1 MENLKP
7 IGTPK
12 KPIPKKWHKQQE
24 KILKDW
30 GESSSCYR
38 YMHFKAYQQF
48 KQTNMR
54 FTLPIIV
61 ISTVT
66 GTANFAQ
73 ETFPESIRQFVP
85 LGIGAFNLVAAI
97 MTTVLQFLKANELM
111 EAHRVASIGYGKL
124 ARSIKLE
131 LQLPIYER
139 TQDGMA
145 MVNTCRAEYD
155 RLVEQSPPPPEQSI
169 KLFEKHFPADKKNE
183 FARPEIS
190 DIEEIELF
198 DSVKEQTAVSSVAN
212 VFKKNLNN
220 AAGFGKKL
228 FGIPAKVEEARKFSS
243 APTMKEARR
252 ESNTGG
258 MGGILDELRAL
269 KNSGIVSKTRPSPP
283 GGDESV
289 AIIDIPSEEVF
300 DEPAGDVEE
309 NVEPEPAPEEEP
321 EEEPVEEP
329 EEEPVEE
336 PEEEP
341 VEN

>member
-30 GESSSCYR
+30 GEASSCYR

-61 ISTVT
+61 ISTLT

-73 ETFPESIRQFVP
+73 ETFPESWRTFVP
-85 LGIGAFNLVAAI
+85 LGIGAMNLVAAI

-139 TQDGMA
+139 TQDGMS
-145 MVNTCRAEYD
+145 MVTTCRAEYD
-155 RLVEQSPPPPEQSI
+155 RLIEQSPPPPEQAI
-169 KLFEKHFPADKKNE
+169 KLFDKNFPMKKDNSG

-190 DIEEIELF
+190 DIEQIELF

-228 FGIPAKVEEARKFSS
+228 FGIPAKVQEARKFSS
-243 APTMKEARR
+243 APTMVERR
-252 ESNTGG
+252 TTVPSLHLGG
-258 MGGILDELRAL
+258 VLDELKAL
-269 KNSGIVSKTRPSPP
+269 KNSGIVSKTRPSPS
-283 GGDESV
+283 GGDDPIAV
-289 AIIDIPSEEVF
+289 IDIPREEEF
-300 DEPAGDVEE
+300 TDPAGDEEE
-309 NVEPEPAPEEEP
+309 NVDPEPQPQPEEPEPEPEP
-321 EEEPVEEP
+321 EEDPEPQ
-329 EEEPVEE
+329 
-336 PEEEP
+336 
-341 VEN
+341 N

>member
-30 GESSSCYR
+30 GEASSCYR

-61 ISTVT
+61 ISTLT

-73 ETFPESIRQFVP
+73 ETFPESWRTFVP
-85 LGIGAFNLVAAI
+85 LGIGAMNLVAAI

-139 TQDGMA
+139 TQDGMS
-145 MVNTCRAEYD
+145 MVTTCRAEYD
-155 RLVEQSPPPPEQSI
+155 RLIEQSPPPPEKAI
-169 KLFEKHFPADKKNE
+169 KLFDQNFPMDKGRG

-198 DSVKEQTAVSSVAN
+198 DSVKEQTAISSVAN

-228 FGIPAKVEEARKFSS
+228 FGIPSKVEEARKFSS
-243 APTMKEARR
+243 APTMVERR
-252 ESNTGG
+252 VAVSGG
-258 MGGILDELRAL
+258 AQLGGVLDELKAL
-269 KNSGIVSKTRPSPP
+269 KSRGMVSKIPKDSEDSP
-283 GGDESV
+283 V
-289 AIIDIPSEEVF
+289 VIDVNI
-300 DEPAGDVEE
+300 DKK
-309 NVEPEPAPEEEP
+309 
-321 EEEPVEEP
+321 EEPVDNPPVYEP
-329 EEEPVEE
+329 PPSEPSVGDDDEEEEDVNEDTNQSE
-336 PEEEP
+336 
-341 VEN
+341 

>member
-30 GESSSCYR
+30 GEASSCYR

-61 ISTVT
+61 ISTLT

-73 ETFPESIRQFVP
+73 ETFPESWRTFVP
-85 LGIGAFNLVAAI
+85 LGIGAMNLVAAI

-145 MVNTCRAEYD
+145 MVTTCRAEYD
-155 RLVEQSPPPPEQSI
+155 RLIEQSPPPPEQAI
-169 KLFEKHFPADKKNE
+169 KAFDVSFPQGKSAS

-228 FGIPAKVEEARKFSS
+228 FGIPAKVQEARKFSA

-252 ESNTGG
+252 ESEAVQSTGG
-258 MGGILDELRAL
+258 MGGVLDELRAL
-269 KNSGIVSKTRPSPP
+269 KNSGIVSKIRPPPP
-283 GGDESV
+283 GGDDPV
-289 AIIDIPSEEVF
+289 AVIDIPTEEVF
-300 DEPAGDVEE
+300 TEPTGDDEEGKVES
-309 NVEPEPAPEEEP
+309 EPEP
-321 EEEPVEEP
+321 EEETEP
-329 EEEPVEE
+329 EAEPAEEEEPSEDQT
-336 PEEEP
+336 
-341 VEN
+341 

>member
-30 GESSSCYR
+30 GEASSCYR

-61 ISTVT
+61 ISTLT

-73 ETFPESIRQFVP
+73 ETFPESWRTFVP
-85 LGIGAFNLVAAI
+85 LGIGAMNLVAAI

-145 MVNTCRAEYD
+145 MVSTCRTEYD
-155 RLVEQSPPPPEQSI
+155 RLIEQSPPPPEQAIRAFDIS
-169 KLFEKHFPADKKNE
+169 FPQGKSGG

-198 DSVKEQTAVSSVAN
+198 DSLKEQTAVSSVAN

-228 FGIPAKVEEARKFSS
+228 FGIPSKVEEARKFSA

-252 ESNTGG
+252 
-258 MGGILDELRAL
+258 GGILDELRAL
-269 KNSGIVSKTRPSPP
+269 KNSGIVSKTRPPPP
-283 GGDESV
+283 GGDDPV
-289 AIIDIPSEEVF
+289 AVIDIPAEEVF
-300 DEPAGDVEE
+300 TEPIGADDGEEKVES
-309 NVEPEPAPEEEP
+309 EPEPEEEEEP
-321 EEEPVEEP
+321 EPEPEP
-329 EEEPVEE
+329 EEEEE
-336 PEEEP
+336 PSEDQT
-341 VEN
+341 

>member
-12 KPIPKKWHKQQE
+12 KPVEKKWHKQQE

-61 ISTVT
+61 ISTLT

-73 ETFPESIRQFVP
+73 ETFPESWRTFVP
-85 LGIGAFNLVAAI
+85 LGIGAMNLVAAI

-139 TQDGMA
+139 TQDGMS
-145 MVNTCRAEYD
+145 MVTTCRAEYD
-155 RLVEQSPPPPEQSI
+155 RLIEQSPPPPEQAI
-169 KLFEKHFPADKKNE
+169 QLFDKNFPMEKGGG

-198 DSVKEQTAVSSVAN
+198 DSVKEQTAISSVAN

-228 FGIPAKVEEARKFSS
+228 FGIPSKVEEARKFSS
-243 APTMKEARR
+243 APTMVERR
-252 ESNTGG
+252 VAVSGG
-258 MGGILDELRAL
+258 AQLGGVLDELKAL
-269 KNSGIVSKTRPSPP
+269 KSRGMVSKIPKDSEDSPVVIDVNIDKKEEPIDDPPVDEPPPSEPSV
-283 GGDESV
+283 GDE
-289 AIIDIPSEEVF
+289 D
-300 DEPAGDVEE
+300 
-309 NVEPEPAPEEEP
+309 EEE
-321 EEEPVEEP
+321 EDVNEDTNQSE
-329 EEEPVEE
+329 
-336 PEEEP
+336 
-341 VEN
+341 

>member
-7 IGTPK
+7 VGTPK
-12 KPIPKKWHKQQE
+12 KPVPKKWHPQQE

-30 GESSSCYR
+30 GEASSCYR

-61 ISTVT
+61 ISTLT

-73 ETFPESIRQFVP
+73 ETFPESWRTFVP
-85 LGIGAFNLVAAI
+85 LGIGAMNLVAAI

-145 MVNTCRAEYD
+145 MVTTCRAEYD
-155 RLVEQSPPPPEQSI
+155 RLIEQSPPPPEKAIQ
-169 KLFEKHFPADKKNE
+169 LFDKNFPMEKGGG
-183 FARPEIS
+183 FARPEIT

-198 DSVKEQTAVSSVAN
+198 DSVKEQTAISSVAN

-243 APTMKEARR
+243 APTMVERR
-252 ESNTGG
+252 STTTVSNV
-258 MGGILDELRAL
+258 LEELRAL
-269 KNSGIVSKTRPSPP
+269 KNSGIVSKTRPPP
-283 GGDESV
+283 PEGGDPIAV
-289 AIIDIPSEEVF
+289 IDIPRE
-300 DEPAGDVEE
+300 DEFGEPIGTEPVE
-309 NVEPEPAPEEEP
+309 EEEP
-321 EEEPVEEP
+321 EPVEEEETEPVEE
-329 EEEPVEE
+329 EETGTQ
-336 PEEEP
+336 
-341 VEN
+341 N

>member
-12 KPIPKKWHKQQE
+12 KPVEKKWHKQQE

-38 YMHFKAYQQF
+38 YMHFKAYQHF
-48 KQTNMR
+48 KQVNMR

-145 MVNTCRAEYD
+145 MVTTCRAEYD
-155 RLVEQSPPPPEQSI
+155 RLVEQSPPPPESSI
-169 KLFEKHFPADKKNE
+169 KLFEQHFPHGKDND

-198 DSVKEQTAVSSVAN
+198 DSVKEQTAVASVAN
-212 VFKKNLNN
+212 VFKKNLNT

-228 FGIPAKVEEARKFSS
+228 FGLPEKTKSTVPVKKLIPPPSIVVNSG
-243 APTMKEARR
+243 P
-252 ESNTGG
+252 
-258 MGGILDELRAL
+258 MGGVLDELRAL
-269 KNSGIVSKTRPSPP
+269 KNAGVVSTKLPP
-283 GGDESV
+283 PKNGDAKPEQ
-289 AIIDIPSEEVF
+289 IEVV
-300 DEPAGDVEE
+300 VEE
-309 NVEPEPAPEEEP
+309 PSFEEP
-321 EEEPVEEP
+321 EAVVEPDEEP
-329 EEEPVEE
+329 EAE
-336 PEEEP
+336 PEAEEI
-341 VEN
+341 ED

>member
-7 IGTPK
+7 IGAPK

-30 GESSSCYR
+30 GEASSCYR

-73 ETFPESIRQFVP
+73 ETFPESIRSYVP

-145 MVNTCRAEYD
+145 MVSTCRAEYD
-155 RLVEQSPPPPEQSI
+155 RLVEQSPPPPEQAI
-169 KLFEKHFPADKKNE
+169 KAFDMNFPQGKTGG

-228 FGIPAKVEEARKFSS
+228 FGIPAKVEEARKFSA
-243 APTMKEARR
+243 APTIKEARR
-252 ESNTGG
+252 ESEAVQSTRG
-258 MGGILDELRAL
+258 MGGVLDELRAL
-269 KNSGIVSKTRPSPP
+269 KNSGIVSKTRPPPP
-283 GGDESV
+283 GGDDPITV
-289 AIIDIPSEEVF
+289 IDIPKEEVL
-300 DEPAGDVEE
+300 DEPTGADEE
-309 NVEPEPAPEEEP
+309 EKADSEPEAEPEAEPEPEP
-321 EEEPVEEP
+321 EEEEEP
-329 EEEPVEE
+329 SEDQT
-336 PEEEP
+336 
-341 VEN
+341 

>member
-12 KPIPKKWHKQQE
+12 KPPMKKWHKQQE

-30 GESSSCYR
+30 GEASSCYR

-61 ISTVT
+61 ISTLT

-73 ETFPESIRQFVP
+73 ETFPESWRTFVP
-85 LGIGAFNLVAAI
+85 LGIGAMNLVAAI

-139 TQDGMA
+139 TQDGMS
-145 MVNTCRAEYD
+145 MVTTCRAEYD
-155 RLVEQSPPPPEQSI
+155 RLIEQSPPPPEQAI
-169 KLFEKHFPADKKNE
+169 QLFDKNFPMEKGGG

-198 DSVKEQTAVSSVAN
+198 DSVKEQTAISSVAN

-228 FGIPAKVEEARKFSS
+228 FGIPAKVDETRKFSS

-252 ESNTGG
+252 ESEPPALSIG
-258 MGGILDELRAL
+258 GGILDELRAL
-269 KNSGIVSKTRPSPP
+269 KSSGLVSTKLPAPKD
-283 GGDESV
+283 GGDIPVIIEV
-289 AIIDIPSEEVF
+289 AEEF
-300 DEPAGDVEE
+300 
-309 NVEPEPAPEEEP
+309 VEPEATMEPDDDPPVPEP
-321 EEEPVEEP
+321 ESPPSSDE
-329 EEEPVEE
+329 
-336 PEEEP
+336 
-341 VEN
+341 

>member
-12 KPIPKKWHKQQE
+12 KPPMKKWHKQQE

-30 GESSSCYR
+30 GEASSCYR

-61 ISTVT
+61 ISTLT

-73 ETFPESIRQFVP
+73 ETFPESWRTFVP
-85 LGIGAFNLVAAI
+85 LGIGAMNLVAAI

-139 TQDGMA
+139 TQDGMS
-145 MVNTCRAEYD
+145 MVTTCRAEYD
-155 RLVEQSPPPPEQSI
+155 RLIEQSPPPPEQAI
-169 KLFEKHFPADKKNE
+169 KLFDQNFPMEKGGG

-198 DSVKEQTAVSSVAN
+198 DSVKEQTAISSVAN

-228 FGIPAKVEEARKFSS
+228 FGIPSKTQEARKFSS
-243 APTMKEARR
+243 APTMVERR
-252 ESNTGG
+252 VAVSGG
-258 MGGILDELRAL
+258 AQLGGVLDELKAL
-269 KNSGIVSKTRPSPP
+269 KSRGMVSKIPKDSEDSPVVIDVNIDKKEEPIDDLPIDEPPPSEPSV
-283 GGDESV
+283 GDE
-289 AIIDIPSEEVF
+289 D
-300 DEPAGDVEE
+300 
-309 NVEPEPAPEEEP
+309 EEE
-321 EEEPVEEP
+321 EDVNEDTNQSE
-329 EEEPVEE
+329 
-336 PEEEP
+336 
-341 VEN
+341 

>member
-7 IGTPK
+7 IGAPK
-12 KPIPKKWHKQQE
+12 KPVEKKWHKQQE

-38 YMHFKAYQQF
+38 YMHFKAYQQY
-48 KQTNMR
+48 KQMNMR

-85 LGIGAFNLVAAI
+85 IGIGALNLVAAI

-145 MVNTCRAEYD
+145 MVTTCRAEYD
-155 RLVEQSPPPPEQSI
+155 RLVEQSPPPPDQAI
-169 KLFEKHFPADKKNE
+169 KEFERKFPLGKTND

-190 DIEEIELF
+190 DIEEIEMF
-198 DSVKEQTAVSSVAN
+198 DSLKEQTAVSSVAS

-228 FGIPAKVEEARKFSS
+228 FGLPDKSK
-243 APTMKEARR
+243 PTAAVKKEPPPVVQA
-252 ESNTGG
+252 SKMTGV
-258 MGGILDELRAL
+258 LDELRAL
-269 KNSGIVSKTRPSPP
+269 KNAGVVSKKL
-283 GGDESV
+283 
-289 AIIDIPSEEVF
+289 
-300 DEPAGDVEE
+300 
-309 NVEPEPAPEEEP
+309 PAPQEQESKPEEIQVVVDPTEEP
-321 EEEPVEEP
+321 SSSEQPVEEP
-329 EEEPVEE
+329 KEHPSGEDDSGET
-336 PEEEP
+336 
-341 VEN
+341 NDS

>member
-30 GESSSCYR
+30 GEASSCYR

-61 ISTVT
+61 ISTLT

-73 ETFPESIRQFVP
+73 ETFPESWRTFVP
-85 LGIGAFNLVAAI
+85 LGIGAMNLVAAI

-145 MVNTCRAEYD
+145 MVSTCRAEYD
-155 RLVEQSPPPPEQSI
+155 RLIEQSPPPPEKAIQ
-169 KLFEKHFPADKKNE
+169 LFDKNFPMEKGGG

-198 DSVKEQTAVSSVAN
+198 DSLKEHTAVSAVAN

-228 FGIPAKVEEARKFSS
+228 FGIPSKIEEARKFSA
-243 APTMKEARR
+243 APTMKEARK
-252 ESNTGG
+252 EATGR
-258 MGGILDELRAL
+258 GGILDELRAL
-269 KNSGIVSKTRPSPP
+269 KNSGIVSKARPPPP
-283 GGDESV
+283 GGDDPV
-289 AIIDIPSEEVF
+289 TVIDIPVEEVF
-300 DEPAGDVEE
+300 TEPIGADNEEEEKVES
-309 NVEPEPAPEEEP
+309 EPEPEPEPVPEP
-321 EEEPVEEP
+321 EEEEEP
-329 EEEPVEE
+329 SEDQT
-336 PEEEP
+336 
-341 VEN
+341 